1 MDEKYRRAVDA
12 AAIFSETDLNGRI
25 TYVNDQFC
33 AVSGYSRE
41 ELLGQNHR
49 LLNSGLHS
57 ADFFA
62 AMWRTIALGNI
73 WKGEICNRAK
83 DGSLYWVDST
93 MVPVFDDATGRVH
106 RYLSIRFDISEKR
119 QLLQSLQWRVGHDV
133 LTGLPNRAFL
143 SDLLDQALEFS
154 RHENIPL
161 AVCMLDLDGFKAVN
175 DGYGHASG
183 DMLLVEVAK
192 RLRDIVRG
200 EDVVAR
206 LAGDEFVLVLRY
218 VRDLQELRAALNRV
232 LGAISAPYTL
242 HGKDINVFASIGV
255 TLFPHDNEDA
265 ETLLRHADQAMYV
278 AKQRGRNRFHLFD
291 VSRDQ
296 EVKVTH
302 QTVERVRQ
310 ALAAGELRLHF
321 QPKVNM
327 RRGVVVGFEALLRW
341 EHPQNGMVPPR
352 EFLPL
357 VEDTDLI
364 IDIGEWVMDQVLS
377 QLHRWQQAGQGW
389 PVSINIAARHFQRA
403 DFVERLRQVLARHAQ
418 VAPQMLDLEIV
429 ESVAIENIQHVSAC
443 LQACQAL
450 GVQFSLGDFGT
461 GYSSLS
467 YLKRLRTQTIKI
479 DKSFVRDILNDRD
492 DLALT
497 TAVIGLARAFGRQVI
512 AEGLESVEHGELL
525 LRLGCEVAQGYFIA
539 RPMPP
544 GEVPDWVARFVAPSQ
559 WQALGQT
566 ALNAPLRL
574 KPEPIKAP

>member
-33 AVSGYSRE
+33 VVSGYSRE

-83 DGSLYWVDST
+83 DGRLYWVDST
-93 MVPVFDDATGRVH
+93 MVPVLDDTTGLVD

-154 RHENIPL
+154 RQENIPL

-218 VRDLQELRAALNRV
+218 VRDLPELRAALSRV

-296 EVKVTH
+296 EVKATH

-310 ALAAGELRLHF
+310 ALVAGEFRLHF

-327 RRGVVVGFEALLRW
+327 RRGEVVGFEALLRW
-341 EHPQNGMVPPR
+341 QHPQNGMVPPR

-364 IDIGEWVMDQVLS
+364 IDIGEWVMDQVLA

-389 PVSINIAARHFQRA
+389 PISINIAARHFQRA
-403 DFVERLRQVLARHAQ
+403 DFVDRLRQVLARHAQ
-418 VAPQMLDLEIV
+418 VAPRMLDLEIV

-512 AEGLESVEHGELL
+512 AEGLESLEHGELL

-544 GEVPDWVARFVAPSQ
+544 SEVPAWVAGFVAPSQ
-559 WQALGQT
+559 WQALDRI
-566 ALNAPLRL
+566 A
-574 KPEPIKAP
+574 

>member
-93 MVPVFDDATGRVH
+93 MVPVLDDATGRVH

-218 VRDLQELRAALNRV
+218 VRDLPELRAALNRV

-242 HGKDINVFASIGV
+242 HGKGINVFASIGV

-296 EVKVTH
+296 EVKATH

-512 AEGLESVEHGELL
+512 AEGLESLEHGELL

-559 WQALGQT
+559 WQTFGQT
-566 ALNAPLRL
+566 A
-574 KPEPIKAP
+574 

>member
-33 AVSGYSRE
+33 VVSGYSRE

-62 AMWRTIALGNI
+62 AMWRTIALGNV

-83 DGSLYWVDST
+83 DGRLYWVDST
-93 MVPVFDDATGRVH
+93 MVPVLDDTTGLVD

-154 RHENIPL
+154 RQENIPL

-218 VRDLQELRAALNRV
+218 VRDLPELRAALSRV

-296 EVKVTH
+296 EVKATH

-310 ALAAGELRLHF
+310 ALVAGEFRLHF

-327 RRGVVVGFEALLRW
+327 RRGEVVGFEALLRW
-341 EHPQNGMVPPR
+341 QHPQNGMVPPR

-364 IDIGEWVMDQVLS
+364 IDIGEWVMDQVLA

-389 PVSINIAARHFQRA
+389 PISINIAARHFQRA
-403 DFVERLRQVLARHAQ
+403 DFVDRLRQVLARHAQ
-418 VAPQMLDLEIV
+418 VAPRMLDLEIV

-512 AEGLESVEHGELL
+512 AEGLESLEHGELL

-544 GEVPDWVARFVAPSQ
+544 SEVPAWVAGFVAPSQ
-559 WQALGQT
+559 WQALDQI
-566 ALNAPLRL
+566 A
-574 KPEPIKAP
+574 

>member
-12 AAIFSETDLNGRI
+12 AAIFSETDLTGRI

-33 AVSGYSRE
+33 AVSGYSRD

-62 AMWRTIALGNI
+62 GMWRTIALGNV

-83 DGSLYWVDST
+83 NGSLYWVEST
-93 MVPVFDDATGRVH
+93 LVPLLDDATGRIH
-106 RYLSIRFDISEKR
+106 RYLAIRFDISEKR
-119 QLLQSLQWRVGHDV
+119 QLLHSLQWRVGHDV

-143 SDLLDQALEFS
+143 SDLLDQALAFS
-154 RHENIPL
+154 REENIPL

-183 DMLLVEVAK
+183 DLLLVEVAK

-218 VRDLQELRAALNRV
+218 VRDVPDVRAALNRV
-232 LGAISAPYTL
+232 LGAISAPYL
-242 HGKDINVFASIGV
+242 LRGKALNVFASIGV
-255 TLFPHDNEDA
+255 TLYPDDNQDA

-278 AKQRGRNRFHLFD
+278 AKQSGRNRFHLFD
-291 VSRDQ
+291 ALRDR
-296 EVKVTH
+296 EVKATH

-310 ALAAGELRLHF
+310 ALAAGELRVHF

-341 EHPQNGMVPPR
+341 EHPQNGMVPAR

-357 VEDTDLI
+357 VEETDLI
-364 IDIGEWVMDQVLS
+364 IDIGEWVMDQVMM
-377 QLHRWQQAGQGW
+377 QLDRWQQAGQGW
-389 PVSINIAARHFQRA
+389 PISVNIAARHFQRA
-403 DFVERLRQVLARHAQ
+403 DFVDRLRRVLDRHAR

-429 ESVAIENIQHVSAC
+429 EAVAIENIQHVSAC

-461 GYSSLS
+461 GYSSLN

-479 DKSFVRDILNDRD
+479 DKSFIRDILHDRD

-497 TAVIGLARAFGRQVI
+497 SAVIGLARAFGRQVI
-512 AEGLESVEHGELL
+512 AEGLESIEHGELL
-525 LRLGCEVAQGYFIA
+525 LQLGCDVAQGYFIA
-539 RPMPP
+539 RPMPAV
-544 GEVPDWVARFVAPSQ
+544 EVPGWVEGFVAPPQ
-559 WQALGQT
+559 WRVDET
-566 ALNAPLRL
+566 V
-574 KPEPIKAP
+574 

>member
-12 AAIFSETDLNGRI
+12 AAIFSETDLTGRI

-33 AVSGYSRE
+33 AVSGYSRD

-62 AMWRTIALGNI
+62 GMWRTIALGNV

-83 DGSLYWVDST
+83 NGSLYWVEST
-93 MVPVFDDATGRVH
+93 LVPLLDDATGRIH
-106 RYLSIRFDISEKR
+106 RYLAIRFDISEKR
-119 QLLQSLQWRVGHDV
+119 QLLHSLQWRVGHDV

-143 SDLLDQALEFS
+143 SDLLDQALAFS
-154 RHENIPL
+154 REENIPL

-183 DMLLVEVAK
+183 DLLLVEVAK

-218 VRDLQELRAALNRV
+218 VRDVPDVRAALNRV
-232 LGAISAPYTL
+232 LGAISAPYL
-242 HGKDINVFASIGV
+242 LRGKALNVFASIGV
-255 TLFPHDNEDA
+255 TLYPDDNQDA

-278 AKQRGRNRFHLFD
+278 AKQSGRNRFHLFD
-291 VSRDQ
+291 ALRDR
-296 EVKVTH
+296 EVKATH

-310 ALAAGELRLHF
+310 ALAAGELRVHF

-341 EHPQNGMVPPR
+341 EHPQNGMVPAR

-357 VEDTDLI
+357 VEETDLI
-364 IDIGEWVMDQVLS
+364 IDIGEWVMDQVMM
-377 QLHRWQQAGQGW
+377 QLDRWQQAGQGW
-389 PVSINIAARHFQRA
+389 PISVNIAARHFQRA
-403 DFVERLRQVLARHAQ
+403 DFVDRLRRVLDRHAR

-429 ESVAIENIQHVSAC
+429 EAVAIENIQHVSAC

-461 GYSSLS
+461 GYSSLN

-479 DKSFVRDILNDRD
+479 DKSFIRDILHDRD

-497 TAVIGLARAFGRQVI
+497 TAVIGLARAFGRQVV
-512 AEGLESVEHGELL
+512 AEGLESIEHGELL
-525 LRLGCEVAQGYFIA
+525 LQLGCDVAQGYFIA
-539 RPMPP
+539 RPMPAV
-544 GEVPDWVARFVAPSQ
+544 EVPGWVEGFVAPPQ
-559 WQALGQT
+559 WRVDET
-566 ALNAPLRL
+566 V
-574 KPEPIKAP
+574 

>member
-33 AVSGYSRE
+33 VVSGYSRE

-57 ADFFA
+57 TDFFA

-83 DGSLYWVDST
+83 DGRLYWVDST
-93 MVPVFDDATGRVH
+93 MVPVLDDTTGLVD

-154 RHENIPL
+154 RQENIPL

-218 VRDLQELRAALNRV
+218 VRDLPELRAALSRV

-296 EVKVTH
+296 EVKATH

-310 ALAAGELRLHF
+310 ALVAGEFRLHF

-327 RRGVVVGFEALLRW
+327 RRGEVVGFEALLRW
-341 EHPQNGMVPPR
+341 QHPQNGMVPPR

-364 IDIGEWVMDQVLS
+364 IDIGEWVMDQVLA

-389 PVSINIAARHFQRA
+389 PISINIAARHFQRA
-403 DFVERLRQVLARHAQ
+403 DFVDRLREVLARHAQ
-418 VAPQMLDLEIV
+418 VAPRMLDLEIV

-512 AEGLESVEHGELL
+512 AEGLESLEHGELL

-544 GEVPDWVARFVAPSQ
+544 SEVPAWVAGFVAPSQ
-559 WQALGQT
+559 WQALDQI
-566 ALNAPLRL
+566 A
-574 KPEPIKAP
+574 

>member
-12 AAIFSETDLNGRI
+12 AAIFSETDLTGRI

-33 AVSGYSRE
+33 ALSGYSRD
-41 ELLGQNHR
+41 ELIGQNHR
-49 LLNSGLHS
+49 VLNSGFHP
-57 ADFFA
+57 AEFFLG
-62 AMWRTIALGNI
+62 MWRTIALGNV

-83 DGSLYWVDST
+83 DGSLFWVEST
-93 MVPVFDDATGRVH
+93 LVPVLDDVTGRIH
-106 RYLSIRFDISEKR
+106 RYLAIRFDISEKR
-119 QLLQSLQWRVGHDV
+119 QLLHSLQWRVGHDV

-143 SDLLDQALEFS
+143 SDLLDQALAFS
-154 RHENIPL
+154 RQENIPL

-183 DMLLVEVAK
+183 DLLLVEVAR

-218 VRDLQELRAALNRV
+218 VRDLPELRAALNRV
-232 LGAISAPYTL
+232 LGALSAPYALQDKVLT
-242 HGKDINVFASIGV
+242 VCASIGV

-278 AKQRGRNRFHLFD
+278 AKQSGRNRFHLFD
-291 VSRDQ
+291 VGRDQ
-296 EVKVTH
+296 EVKATH

-310 ALAAGELRLHF
+310 ALLAGELHLYY
-321 QPKVNM
+321 QPKVHM
-327 RRGVVVGFEALLRW
+327 RSGEVVGFEALLRW
-341 EHPQNGMVPPR
+341 EHPQNGTVRAR

-357 VEDTDLI
+357 VQETDLI
-364 IDIGEWVMDQVLS
+364 IDIGEWVIDQVLL
-377 QLHRWQQAGQGW
+377 QLDRWQAAGKRW
-389 PVSINIAARHFQRA
+389 PISVNIAARHFQRA
-403 DFVERLRQVLARHAQ
+403 DFVERLGQLLARHAQ
-418 VAPQMLDLEIV
+418 VAPQRLDLEIV

-450 GVQFSLGDFGT
+450 GVRFSLGDFGT

-479 DKSFVRDILNDRD
+479 DRSFIRDILHDHD

-512 AEGLESVEHGELL
+512 AEGVESIEHGELL
-525 LRLGCEVAQGYFIA
+525 LQLGCDVAQGYFIA
-539 RPMPP
+539 RPMPAADVP
-544 GEVPDWVARFVAPSQ
+544 GWVERFVVPPQ
-559 WQALGQT
+559 WQLARSTGET
-566 ALNAPLRL
+566 DG
-574 KPEPIKAP
+574 

>member
-12 AAIFSETDLNGRI
+12 AAIFSETDLTGRI

-33 AVSGYSRE
+33 TVSGYSRD

-49 LLNSGLHS
+49 LLNSGMHS
-57 ADFFA
+57 ADFFIG
-62 AMWRTIALGNI
+62 MWRTIALGNV

-83 DGSLYWVDST
+83 NGSLYWVEST
-93 MVPVFDDATGRVH
+93 LVPVLDDITGRIH
-106 RYLSIRFDISEKR
+106 RYLAIRFDISEKR
-119 QLLQSLQWRVGHDV
+119 QLLHSLQWRVGHDV

-143 SDLLDQALEFS
+143 SDLLDQALAFS
-154 RHENIPL
+154 RQENIPL

-183 DMLLVEVAK
+183 DLLLVEVAK

-218 VRDLQELRAALNRV
+218 VRDFPELRAALNRV

-242 HGKDINVFASIGV
+242 HDNTLNVYASIGV

-265 ETLLRHADQAMYV
+265 DTLLRHADQAMYV
-278 AKQRGRNRFHLFD
+278 AKQSGRNRFHLFD
-291 VSRDQ
+291 VLRDQ
-296 EVKVTH
+296 EVKATH

-310 ALAAGELRLHF
+310 ALAADELRLHY
-321 QPKVNM
+321 QPKVDM

-341 EHPQNGMVPPR
+341 EHPQNGLIPAR
-352 EFLPL
+352 EFLPA
-357 VEDTDLI
+357 VEETDLI
-364 IDIGEWVMDQVLS
+364 IDIGEWVMGQVLV
-377 QLHRWQQAGQGW
+377 QLERWQQAGACW
-389 PVSINIAARHFQRA
+389 PVSVNIAARHFQRA
-403 DFVERLRQVLARHAQ
+403 DFVDRLKEVLARHGR

-479 DKSFVRDILNDRD
+479 DKSFIRDILHDRD

-497 TAVIGLARAFGRQVI
+497 KAVIGLARAFGRQVI

-525 LRLGCEVAQGYFIA
+525 LQLGCDVAQGYFIA
-539 RPMPP
+539 PPMAAEAVQ
-544 GEVPDWVARFVAPSQ
+544 GWVEGYSAPVQ
-559 WQALGQT
+559 WREDDQIA
-566 ALNAPLRL
+566 
-574 KPEPIKAP
+574 

>member
-93 MVPVFDDATGRVH
+93 MVPVLDDSTGRVH

-218 VRDLQELRAALNRV
+218 VRDLPELRAALNRV

-278 AKQRGRNRFHLFD
+278 AKQSGRNRFHLFD

-296 EVKVTH
+296 EVKATH

-310 ALAAGELRLHF
+310 ALVAGELRLHF

-403 DFVERLRQVLARHAQ
+403 DFVDRLKHVLDQHAQ

-479 DKSFVRDILNDRD
+479 DKSFVRDILIDRD

-544 GEVPDWVARFVAPSQ
+544 GEVPDWVAGFIAPSQ

-566 ALNAPLRL
+566 A
-574 KPEPIKAP
+574 

>member
-93 MVPVFDDATGRVH
+93 MVPVLDDSTGRVH

-218 VRDLQELRAALNRV
+218 VRDLPELRAALNRV

-278 AKQRGRNRFHLFD
+278 AKQSGRNRFHLFD

-296 EVKVTH
+296 EVKATH

-310 ALAAGELRLHF
+310 ALVAGELRLHF

-403 DFVERLRQVLARHAQ
+403 DFVDRLKHVLAQHAQ

-479 DKSFVRDILNDRD
+479 DKSFVRDILIDRD

-544 GEVPDWVARFVAPSQ
+544 GEVPDWVAGFIAPSQ

-566 ALNAPLRL
+566 A
-574 KPEPIKAP
+574 

>member
-12 AAIFSETDLNGRI
+12 AAIFSETDLSGRI

-57 ADFFA
+57 AEFFTGL
-62 AMWRTIALGNI
+62 WRTIALGSV

-83 DGSLYWVDST
+83 DGSLYWVEST
-93 MVPVFDDATGRVH
+93 MVPVLDDATGKVD

-119 QLLQSLQWRVGHDV
+119 QLLHSLQWRVGHDV

-154 RHENIPL
+154 RQENIPL

-183 DMLLVEVAK
+183 DLLLVEVAK
-192 RLRDIVRG
+192 RLRSIVRG

-218 VRDLQELRAALNRV
+218 VRDLPEMRAALNRV

-242 HGKDINVFASIGV
+242 LGKELNVFASIGV

-265 ETLLRHADQAMYV
+265 ETLLRHADQAMYL
-278 AKQRGRNRFHLFD
+278 AKQGGRNRFHLYD
-291 VSRDQ
+291 VYRDR

-302 QTVERVRQ
+302 QTIERVRQ
-310 ALAAGELRLHF
+310 GLLAGELRLHF
-321 QPKVNM
+321 QPRVSM
-327 RRGVVVGFEALLRW
+327 RRGEVVGFQAVLRW
-341 EHPQNGMVPPR
+341 EHPEDGRVPSR
-352 EFLPL
+352 NFLPL
-357 VEDTDLI
+357 VEETDLI

-403 DFVERLRQVLARHAQ
+403 DFVDRLGEMLARHAQ

-429 ESVAIENIQHVSAC
+429 ESVAVENIQHVSAC

-450 GVQFSLGDFGT
+450 GVRFSLGDFGT

-479 DKSFVRDILNDRD
+479 DKSFVRDILHDRD

-497 TAVIGLARAFGRQVI
+497 TAVIGLARAFGRQVV
-512 AEGLESVEHGELL
+512 AEGLDSIEQGELL
-525 LRLGCEVAQGYFIA
+525 MRLGCDVAQGHCIA

-544 GEVPDWVARFVAPSQ
+544 EDVSAWVQGYVAPLQ
-559 WQALGQT
+559 WRVQQT
-566 ALNAPLRL
+566 A
-574 KPEPIKAP
+574 

>member
-12 AAIFSETDLNGRI
+12 AAIFSEADLTGRI
-25 TYVNDQFC
+25 THVNDQFC

-49 LLNSGLHS
+49 MLNSGMHS
-57 ADFFA
+57 AEFFA
-62 AMWRTIALGNI
+62 GMWRTIALGNV

-83 DGSLYWVDST
+83 DGSLYWVEST
-93 MVPVFDDATGRVH
+93 MVPVLDKASGRVE

-119 QLLQSLQWRVGHDV
+119 QLLHSLQWRVGHDV

-154 RHENIPL
+154 RQESIPL

-183 DMLLVEVAK
+183 DLLLVEVAK
-192 RLRDIVRG
+192 RLRGIVRG

-218 VRDLQELRAALNRV
+218 VRDLPELRAALNRV
-232 LGAISAPYTL
+232 LEAISAPYSL
-242 HGKDINVFASIGV
+242 NGKDINVFASIGV
-255 TLFPHDNEDA
+255 TLFPDDSEDA

-278 AKQRGRNRFHLFD
+278 AKQSGRKRFHLFD
-291 VSRDQ
+291 VSRDR
-296 EVKVTH
+296 EVKATH

-310 ALAAGELRLHF
+310 ALADGELRLHF

-327 RRGVVVGFEALLRW
+327 RRGDVVGFEALLRW
-341 EHPQNGMVPPR
+341 AHPQNGIVPAR
-352 EFLPL
+352 DFLPV
-357 VEDTDLI
+357 VEETDLI
-364 IDIGEWVMDQVLS
+364 VDIGEWVMDQVLT
-377 QLHRWQQAGQGW
+377 QLEQWRQAGYDW
-389 PVSINIAARHFQRA
+389 PVSVNIAARHFQRA
-403 DFVERLRQVLARHAQ
+403 DFVDRLKGVLARHVG
-418 VAPQMLDLEIV
+418 VAPHRLDLEIV
-429 ESVAIENIQHVSAC
+429 ESVAIENIQHVSDC
-443 LQACQAL
+443 LRACQAL

-479 DKSFVRDILNDRD
+479 DKSFVRDILHDGD

-497 TAVIGLARAFGRQVI
+497 TAIIGLARAFGRQVI

-525 LRLGCEVAQGYFIA
+525 LKLGCDVAQGYFIA

-544 GEVPDWVARFVAPSQ
+544 ADVPGWVAEFVVPQQWRQLAEDQCAPM
-559 WQALGQT
+559 
-566 ALNAPLRL
+566 
-574 KPEPIKAP
+574 

>member
-12 AAIFSETDLNGRI
+12 AAIFSETDLDGRI

-62 AMWRTIALGNI
+62 VMWRTIALGNV

-83 DGSLYWVDST
+83 DGKLYWVDST
-93 MVPVFDDATGRVH
+93 MVPVLDDITGRVD

-154 RHENIPL
+154 RRENIPL

-192 RLRDIVRG
+192 RLRNIVRG

-218 VRDLQELRAALNRV
+218 VRDLPELRAALNRV

-296 EVKVTH
+296 EVKATH

-310 ALAAGELRLHF
+310 ALVAGELRLHF

-327 RRGVVVGFEALLRW
+327 RRGEVVGFEALLRW
-341 EHPQNGMVPPR
+341 QHPQNGMVPPR

-364 IDIGEWVMDQVLS
+364 IDIGEWVMDQVLA

-403 DFVERLRQVLARHAQ
+403 DFVDRLRRVLARHAQ
-418 VAPQMLDLEIV
+418 VAPHMLDLEIV

-479 DKSFVRDILNDRD
+479 DKSFVRDILIDRD

-512 AEGLESVEHGELL
+512 AEGLESLEHGELL

-544 GEVPDWVARFVAPSQ
+544 AEVPAWVAGFVAPSQ
-559 WQALGQT
+559 WQALDQT
-566 ALNAPLRL
+566 A
-574 KPEPIKAP
+574 

>member
-12 AAIFSETDLNGRI
+12 AAIFSETDLSGRI

-33 AVSGYSRE
+33 AVSGYSRA
-41 ELLGQNHR
+41 ELIGQNHR
-49 LLNSGLHS
+49 LLNSGLHGS
-57 ADFFA
+57 DFFA
-62 AMWRTIALGNI
+62 TMWRTIALGNV

-93 MVPVFDDATGRVH
+93 MVPVLDDATGRID
-106 RYLSIRFDISEKR
+106 RYLSIRFDVSEKR
-119 QLLQSLQWRVGHDV
+119 QLLHTLQWRVGHDV

-154 RHENIPL
+154 RQENIPL

-183 DMLLVEVAK
+183 DQLLVEVAK
-192 RLRDIVRG
+192 RLRQIVRA

-218 VRDLQELRAALNRV
+218 VRDLTELRAALNRV

-255 TLFPHDNEDA
+255 TLFPLDNEDA

-302 QTVERVRQ
+302 QTVERVCQ
-310 ALAAGELRLHF
+310 ALAADELCLHF

-327 RRGVVVGFEALLRW
+327 RLGVVVGFEALLRW
-341 EHPQNGMVPPR
+341 QHPENGMVPAR
-352 EFLPL
+352 DFLPL
-357 VEDTDLI
+357 VEETDLI

-377 QLHRWQQAGQGW
+377 QLNRWQQAGQCW
-389 PVSINIAARHFQRA
+389 PISINIAARHFQRP
-403 DFVERLRQVLARHAQ
+403 DFVERLSFVLARHAD

-429 ESVAIENIQHVSAC
+429 ESVAIENIQHVSEC

-479 DKSFVRDILNDRD
+479 DKSFVRDILVDRD

-512 AEGLESVEHGELL
+512 AEGLESIEHGELL
-525 LRLGCEVAQGYFIA
+525 LQLGCEVAQGYFIA

-544 GEVPDWVARFVAPSQ
+544 ADVPAWVAGFVAPAQ
-559 WQALGQT
+559 WQALDQVG
-566 ALNAPLRL
+566 
-574 KPEPIKAP
+574 

>member
-1 MDEKYRRAVDA
+1 MEEKYRRAVDA
-12 AAIFSETDLNGRI
+12 AAIFSETDLSGRI

-33 AVSGYSRE
+33 AISGYSRE
-41 ELLGQNHR
+41 ELMGQNHR
-49 LLNSGLHS
+49 ILNSGLHP

-62 AMWRTIALGNI
+62 NLWRTIALGNV

-93 MVPVFDDATGRVH
+93 MVPVLDDVTGRVQ
-106 RYLSIRFDISEKR
+106 RYLSIRFDVSDKR
-119 QLLQSLQWRVGHDV
+119 QLLHSLQWRVGHDV

-154 RHENIPL
+154 RQETIPL

-183 DMLLVEVAK
+183 DLLLVEVAS
-192 RLRDIVRG
+192 RLRSIVRG

-218 VRDLQELRAALNRV
+218 VRDSSELRAALNRV
-232 LGAISAPYTL
+232 LGAISAPYSL
-242 HGKDINVFASIGV
+242 HGKAINVFASIGV

-296 EVKVTH
+296 EVKATH

-310 ALAAGELRLHF
+310 ALGAGELCLHF

-327 RRGVVVGFEALLRW
+327 RRGVVVGFEASLCW
-341 EHPQNGMVPPR
+341 EHPQNGWVPSR

-357 VEDTDLI
+357 VEETDLI

-377 QLHRWQQAGQGW
+377 QLHRWQQAGQSW

-403 DFVERLRQVLARHAQ
+403 DFVERLGDVLARHRQ
-418 VAPQMLDLEIV
+418 VAPQLLDLEIV
-429 ESVAIENIQHVSAC
+429 ESVASENIQHVSAC

-479 DKSFVRDILNDRD
+479 DKTFVRDILHDRD
-492 DLALT
+492 DLALAS
-497 TAVIGLARAFGRQVI
+497 AVIGLARAFGQQVV

-525 LRLGCEVAQGYFIA
+525 LQLGCEVAQGYFIA

-544 GEVPDWVARFVAPSQ
+544 DEVPGWVAGFVAPQQ
-559 WQALGQT
+559 WQVLE
-566 ALNAPLRL
+566 PL
-574 KPEPIKAP
+574 E

>member
-12 AAIFSETDLNGRI
+12 AAIFSETDLTGRI
-25 TYVNDQFC
+25 THVNDQFC

-49 LLNSGLHS
+49 LLNSGMHS
-57 ADFFA
+57 AEFFA
-62 AMWRTIALGNI
+62 GMWRNIALGNV

-83 DGSLYWVDST
+83 DGSLYWVEST
-93 MVPVFDDATGRVH
+93 MVPILDEVTGRVE

-119 QLLQSLQWRVGHDV
+119 QLLHSLQWRVGHDV

-154 RHENIPL
+154 RLESIPL

-183 DMLLVEVAK
+183 DLLLVEVAK
-192 RLRDIVRG
+192 RLRGIVRG

-232 LGAISAPYTL
+232 LGAISAPYSL
-242 HGKDINVFASIGV
+242 NGKDIHVFASIGV
-255 TLFPHDNEDA
+255 TLFPHDNENAD
-265 ETLLRHADQAMYV
+265 TLLRHADQAMYV
-278 AKQRGRNRFHLFD
+278 AKQSGRNRFHLFD
-291 VSRDQ
+291 VSRDR
-296 EVKVTH
+296 EVKATH
-302 QTVERVRQ
+302 QTVEQVRR
-310 ALAAGELRLHF
+310 ALACGELRLHF

-327 RRGVVVGFEALLRW
+327 RQGKVVGFEALLRW
-341 EHPQNGMVPPR
+341 EHPQNGIVPAR

-357 VEDTDLI
+357 VAETDLI
-364 IDIGEWVMDQVLS
+364 IDIGEWVMDQVLT
-377 QLHRWQQAGQGW
+377 QLDQWRQAGHDW
-389 PVSINIAARHFQRA
+389 PVSVNIAVRHFQRT
-403 DFVERLRQVLARHAQ
+403 DFVDRLKNVLARHAR
-418 VAPQMLDLEIV
+418 VAPQRLDLEIV
-429 ESVAIENIQHVSAC
+429 ESVAVENIQHVSDC

-479 DKSFVRDILNDRD
+479 DKTFVRDILHDSD

-497 TAVIGLARAFGRQVI
+497 TAIIGLARAFGRQVI

-525 LRLGCEVAQGYFIA
+525 LRLGCDVAQGYFIA
-539 RPMPP
+539 RPMPSTDVP
-544 GEVPDWVARFVAPSQ
+544 GWVAAFVTPPQ
-559 WQALGQT
+559 WQAPDLLET
-566 ALNAPLRL
+566 AG
-574 KPEPIKAP
+574 

>member
-12 AAIFSETDLNGRI
+12 AAIFSETDLSGRI
-25 TYVNDQFC
+25 THVNDQFC
-33 AVSGYSRE
+33 AVSGYSRD

-49 LLNSGLHS
+49 LLNSGVHT
-57 ADFFA
+57 AEFFA
-62 AMWRTIALGNI
+62 GMWRTIALGEV
-73 WKGEICNRAK
+73 WKGDICNRAK
-83 DGSLYWVDST
+83 DGSLYWVEST
-93 MVPVFDDATGRVH
+93 MVPVLDDATGRVD

-119 QLLQSLQWRVGHDV
+119 QLLHSLQWRVGHDV

-154 RHENIPL
+154 RQENIPL

-183 DMLLVEVAK
+183 DQLLVEVAK
-192 RLRDIVRG
+192 RLRQIVRG

-218 VRDLQELRAALNRV
+218 VRDLPELRAALNRV

-255 TLFPHDNEDA
+255 TLFPFDNEDA

-296 EVKVTH
+296 EVKATH

-310 ALAAGELRLHF
+310 ALAADELRLHF

-327 RRGVVVGFEALLRW
+327 RLGVVVGFEALLHW
-341 EHPQNGMVPPR
+341 EHPQNGMVPAR
-352 EFLPL
+352 DFLPL
-357 VEDTDLI
+357 VEETDLI
-364 IDIGEWVMDQVLS
+364 VDIGEWVMDQVLT

-389 PVSINIAARHFQRA
+389 PISINIAARHFQRA
-403 DFVERLRQVLARHAQ
+403 DFVDRLRQVLARHAE

-443 LQACQAL
+443 LQACQEL

-479 DKSFVRDILNDRD
+479 DKSFVRDILDDRD

-512 AEGLESVEHGELL
+512 AEGLQSIEHGELL

-544 GEVPDWVARFVAPSQ
+544 ADVPAWVAGFVAPPQ
-559 WQALGQT
+559 WQAMDQVG
-566 ALNAPLRL
+566 
-574 KPEPIKAP
+574 